1 MPSSVQ
7 TITFERVDEY
17 RAWRR
22 RLGTAAQSGLKQ
34 DRASRSDAEIA
45 YLLGSAAGTGE
56 ERPLVGFVPTMGA
69 LHEGH
74 ATLIKQARSQCRHV
88 VVSIFVNPLQF
99 GPNED
104 FAKYPRTFPADERL
118 CRDLGVDAILHPGV
132 EEVYPRPLA
141 ELTKVIPPAQLI
153 ERLCGL
159 FRPGHFE
166 GVATVV
172 MKLFGMVEPSVAY
185 FGEKDFQQLAVIKRM
200 VADLNFPVSV
210 VGVPTV
216 RESDGLA
223 LSSRNVYL
231 TTEQRAAAP
240 SLYRA
245 LKFVADESLSGR
257 QPLNGVLEQ
266 ARQQIGSLDGVTL
279 QYLEACDPET
289 LMPLETA
296 RRPLVVLV
304 AAKFGTV
311 RLIDNIVVR

>member
-1 MPSSVQ
+1 
-7 TITFERVDEY
+7 
-17 RAWRR
+17 
-22 RLGTAAQSGLKQ
+22 
-34 DRASRSDAEIA
+34 
-45 YLLGSAAGTGE
+45 
-56 ERPLVGFVPTMGA
+56 MGA

-74 ATLIKQARSQCRHV
+74 ATLIKEARSQCRHV

-99 GPNED
+99 GPTED
-104 FAKYPRTFPADERL
+104 FGKYPRTFPADERL
-118 CRDLGVDAILHPGV
+118 CRSLGVDAILHPGV

-141 ELTKVIPPAQLI
+141 ELTKIVPPSQLI

-172 MKLFGMVEPSVAY
+172 MKLLGMVEPSVAY

-200 VADLNFPVSV
+200 VADLDFPVSI

-216 RESDGLA
+216 REVDGLA

-231 TTEQRAAAP
+231 TPQQRSAAP

-245 LKFVADESLSGR
+245 LKLVADESLSGK
-257 QPLNGVLEQ
+257 QPLAQVLEQ
-266 ARQQIGSLDGVTL
+266 ARSQISSLDGVTL
-279 QYLEACDPET
+279 QYLEACDPDS
-289 LMPLETA
+289 LMPLTEA
-296 RRPLVVLV
+296 RRPMVVLV

-311 RLIDNIVVR
+311 RLIDNFLAR